1 MRRTLEAE
9 LKRFDKQIL
18 SRHFLIQ
25 IEENVA
31 LELLYYY
38 VLRHAGA
45 SLLTAQLERALV
57 AIKTGRPGTVW
68 QLGSGA
74 VMKLTARDVIIDEV
88 D

>member
-1 MRRTLEAE
+1 MRRTIEAE

-18 SRHFLIQ
+18 SRYFLIQ

-38 VLRHAGA
+38 VLRHAGV
-45 SLLTAQLERALV
+45 SLLTAQLERMLV
-57 AIKTGRPGTVW
+57 AIKTGHPGTVW

>member
-1 MRRTLEAE
+1 M
-9 LKRFDKQIL
+9 
-18 SRHFLIQ
+18 
-25 IEENVA
+25 A

-38 VLRHAGA
+38 VLRHAGV
-45 SLLTAQLERALV
+45 SLLTAQLERMLV
-57 AIKTGRPGTVW
+57 AIKTGHPGTAW